1 VTETPL
7 ALDAAL
13 NEPQVLA
20 EFPGV
25 QLQFTFP
32 ESFSMVGV
40 MVSVAPSTNEL
51 GVGVGTVL
59 NETDGVGGG
68 VVVVDEWE
76 LPPQAIRAPITPK
89 LTRRRIDLLNVIER
103 EEILRGVIGP
113 LR

>member
-1 VTETPL
+1 MTETPL
-7 ALDAAL
+7 ALEGAL

-40 MVSVAPSTNEL
+40 IVSVPPSTSEL

-59 NETDGVGGG
+59 SETEGVGGG
-68 VVVVDEWE
+68 VVVFDEWE
-76 LPPQAIRAPITPK
+76 LPPQAIRTAIMLK
-89 LTRRRIDLLNVIER
+89 ITRR
-103 EEILRGVIGP
+103 
-113 LR
+113 